1 MIAKTPEPPYYA
13 VIFTSLRTDEND
25 QEYGEMAQKMLEL
38 AIQQPGYL
46 GFESAK
52 SAIGISVSYWKDL
65 DSIRNS
71 KRHSE
76 HLLAQKLGKSTWYE
90 AYKVRIALVERD
102 YQF

>member
-1 MIAKTPEPPYYA
+1 
-13 VIFTSLRTDEND
+13 
-25 QEYGEMAQKMLEL
+25 MLEL
-38 AIQQPGYL
+38 AIHQPGYL

-65 DSIRNS
+65 DSIRNWKS
-71 KRHSE
+71 HSE

-102 YQF
+102 YRF